1 MDSRG
6 RVRRV
11 ATLGAG
17 ALLGEMA
24 LINREPRGADVT
36 ADTDVDGH
44 VLSVTGIEQ
53 LSQRR
58 PEVRAKLLGNVLR
71 IVSRRADKMPRRIV
85 HLID

>member
-1 MDSRG
+1 M
-6 RVRRV
+6 

-24 LINREPRGADVT
+24 MINAEPRGADVH
-36 ADTDVDGH
+36 ADTVVEGH
-44 VLSVTGIEQ
+44 VLGVSALEQ
-53 LSQRR
+53 LVAMR

-71 IVSRRADKMPRRIV
+71 IVSRRADRMRDELV